1 MRHVP
6 NPGASSMLDPMR
18 SLKRRIQRL
27 GRIVSPRRF
36 ARRQDGAAAVEFAIV
51 ALPFLA
57 ILLGTMETA
66 LVFFADQTLE
76 TMVQQGARLV
86 MTGQAQNN
94 SGVTDPTSF
103 RNQFC
108 PSGQTVG
115 LFNCSQVLIN
125 VQSYGSFGAIPSVPA
140 PPSTN
145 GALDAAKQV
154 YQPGT
159 SCNIVIVR
167 LYYQWPI
174 IVTFMGFNS
183 LANWST
189 SSRLLTATAAFRNEP
204 FAGSG
209 ATC

>member
-1 MRHVP
+1 VHQLP
-6 NPGASSMLDPMR
+6 NPGVSSMRDTMR
-18 SLKRRIQRL
+18 SLKRRFQRL

-36 ARRQDGAAAVEFAIV
+36 ARRQSGAAAIEFAIV

-57 ILLGTMETA
+57 IMLGTMETA

-94 SGVTDPTSF
+94 GWNDAATFKS
-103 RNQFC
+103 QFC
-108 PSGQTVG
+108 PAGHTSG
-115 LFNCSQVLIN
+115 LFNCDRLFVN
-125 VQSYGSFGAIPSVPA
+125 VQSYGSFGAVGSVPGA
-140 PPSTN
+140 PTDNSGN
-145 GALDAAKQV
+145 LSAANQV

-174 IVTFMGFNS
+174 IVTFMGFQT
-183 LANWST
+183 LANFS
-189 SSRLLTATAAFRNEP
+189 SNSRLLTATAAFRNEP

-209 ATC
+209 VTC